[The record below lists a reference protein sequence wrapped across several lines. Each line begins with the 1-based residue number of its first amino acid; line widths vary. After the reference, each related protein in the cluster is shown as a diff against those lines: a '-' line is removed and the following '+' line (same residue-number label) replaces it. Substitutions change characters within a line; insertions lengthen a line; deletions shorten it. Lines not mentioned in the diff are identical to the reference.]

1 MNPSREDGY
10 VQAEVA
16 PFEPESQAI
25 NMRLALLSK
34 TIEHEII
41 PRLMMAHKTSHK
53 SICPTSEKDQI
64 LAVMDVESFA
74 KLVLS
79 TDSNAAQAS
88 VDAMRSRG
96 ILIETIYIDLLAP
109 VARYLGELWNQDL
122 CDFTEVTIG
131 LGRLHRILRE
141 LSPAFSDTCATEG
154 KGLRVLLLPGP
165 GEQHTFGLLMVSEFF
180 RRAGW
185 DVAEGSWEVRTDP
198 VAMVRKDWFDVIGFS
213 LGSDAHIEKLRQC
226 VDEVRKSSVNTKL
239 AVMVGGPIFSL
250 RPELIAR
257 VGSDGAAKDGQQAPD
272 LAEQI
277 VRLRQH

>member
-1 MNPSREDGY
+1 MSSYIEDGSLH
-10 VQAEVA
+10 AEIGG
-16 PFEPESQAI
+16 FNSESNTI
-25 NMRLALLSK
+25 NTRLALLSK

-41 PRLMMAHKTSHK
+41 PRLMMAHKTTREA
-53 SICPTSEKDQI
+53 ICQTSQTDQI
-64 LAVMDVESFA
+64 LARVDVESFT

-88 VDAMRSRG
+88 VDAMRSGG
-96 ILIETIYIDLLAP
+96 ILIETIYLDLLAP
-109 VARYLGELWNQDL
+109 VARHLGELWDQDL

-131 LGRLHRILRE
+131 LGRLHRILHE
-141 LSPAFSDTCATEG
+141 LSPGFSNTCESGG
-154 KGLRVLLLPGP
+154 KGLKVLLLPGP

-185 DVAEGSWEVRTDP
+185 DVFEGTWEVRTDP
-198 VAMVRKDWFDVIGFS
+198 IAMVRKNWFDVIGFS
-213 LGSDAHIEKLRQC
+213 SGSDTHIEKLRQC
-226 VDEVRKSSVNTKL
+226 IEEVRKSSINSKL

-257 VGSDGAAKDGQQAPD
+257 VGCDGAAKDGQQAPD

-277 VRLRQH
+277 VRLRQL